1 LICKETT
8 VLGLLNDV
16 RVVELTNSLAGA
28 FCAKLLADQGAQT
41 LKIEP
46 PGRGDAA
53 RHEPPF
59 IGGEP
64 HPDRSTL
71 FLAFNTNKRG
81 ITLNIT
87 TTTGRQLLQRL
98 LAGCDVLVESF
109 LPGYLESIGLGIA
122 VLRQASPGVIMT
134 SITPFGQSG
143 PYSHYCSSDLIA
155 QAMGGFLYTTGSNDQ
170 PPMGTALE
178 QMSVV
183 TARNAVVAIM
193 AALLHQRSGGE
204 GQHIDVSMLEAV
216 VSTPPNFIH
225 QYSFTGALAGRGFG
239 DQTVMDGMH
248 LATGDHAVTLTTAG
262 TGDNSMETWASFLN
276 EPRLLDAKFSTRQG
290 RARHWQEL
298 LDVLQAKLA
307 HWKAHDFMKAAMDQ
321 RLVVGVVQSPE
332 EVVHCPHLA
341 ERGSFVTLEHAEA
354 GLLKYPGAGF
364 LVDGHNPVTGSRAA
378 PRLGEH
384 NAEMYCGEL
393 GLSTESLAA
402 LRAAGVI

>member
-1 LICKETT
+1 M
-8 VLGLLNDV
+8 LGLLEDV
-16 RVVELTNSLAGA
+16 RVLELTNSLAGA
-28 FCAKLLADQGAQT
+28 FCAKLLADQGAPT

-59 IGGEP
+59 IDGMP
-64 HPDRSTL
+64 HPDKSTL

-81 ITLNIT
+81 ITLDVT
-87 TTTGRQLLQRL
+87 TPTGRDLLLRL
-98 LAGCDVLVESF
+98 LAGRDVLIESF
-109 LPGYLESIGLGIA
+109 HPGYLESIGLGSA
-122 VLRQASPGVIMT
+122 VLRQVNPRLIIT
-134 SITPFGQSG
+134 SITPFGQTG
-143 PYSHYCSSDLIA
+143 PYRHYQSSDLIA
-155 QAMGGFLYTTGSNDQ
+155 QAMGGFLYTTGSNDR

-183 TARNAVVAIM
+183 TARNATLATM
-193 AALLHQRSGGE
+193 AALLNQRDTGT
-204 GQHIDVSMLEAV
+204 GQHIDVSVMEAV

-225 QYSFTGALAGRGFG
+225 QYSFTGAIAGRGFG

-248 LATGDHAVTLTTAG
+248 LTTGDHAVTLTTAG
-262 TGDNSMETWASFLN
+262 TGDNPMETWAAFLD
-276 EPRLLDAKFSTRQG
+276 EPRLLDPKFGTRQG
-290 RARHWQEL
+290 RSQHWEEL
-298 LDVLQAKLA
+298 LDLLQGKLA

-341 ERGSFVTLEHAEA
+341 ERDCFVTLEHPDA
-354 GLLKYPGAGF
+354 GLLKYPGPGF
-364 LVDGHNPVTGSRAA
+364 LADGANPAQGGRAA

-384 NAEMYCGEL
+384 NVEVYCGEY
-393 GLSTESLAA
+393 GMSTEELAM